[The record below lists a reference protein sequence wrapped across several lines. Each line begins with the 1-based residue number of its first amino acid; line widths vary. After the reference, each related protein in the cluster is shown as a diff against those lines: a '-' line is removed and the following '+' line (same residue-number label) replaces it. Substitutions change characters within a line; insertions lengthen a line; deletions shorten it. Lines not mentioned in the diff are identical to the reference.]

1 MPWANYRIEKQYLHL
16 CLGFQIN
23 KFQNISAF
31 RVPNLNKAIDLCQC
45 WVVYNMYVYMCGNLY
60 GRPFRV

>member
-16 CLGFQIN
+16 CLGFEIN

-45 WVVYNMYVYMCGNLY
+45 WVVYIYVCIYV
-60 GRPFRV
+60 R